1 MSVRS
6 ALAALIAT
14 AAAHLLLLAPFAH
27 ATRPTPEIRA
37 ARVLQAD
44 AEADVHP
51 VNTNGSHIVEEGT
64 MRGTLSG
71 TVKAYFN
78 VGATIT
84 GTVVVR
90 IAGAG
95 TITARGYG
103 TLHNAHGHLYE
114 SFSGSITV
122 TSGTGRYAHIHGHAE
137 FYGTVN
143 RRTEA
148 MQVQTRGTLNY

>member
-1 MSVRS
+1 M
-6 ALAALIAT
+6 ATLLAT
-14 AAAHLLLLAPFAH
+14 AVVGTLTRAAVAD
-27 ATRPTPEIRA
+27 ATQTTPGARA

-44 AEADVHP
+44 ANANVHP

-64 MRGTLSG
+64 TTGTLSG

-90 IAGAG
+90 VRGG
-95 TITARGYG
+95 GSITARGYG
-103 TLHNAHGHLYE
+103 TLHNAHGHVYE
-114 SFSGSITV
+114 SFSGSLTV
-122 TSGTGRYAHIHGHAE
+122 TGGTGRYSHIRGHAQ
-137 FYGTVN
+137 FYGTIN